1 MAMGNIFEQYGIK
14 EVADV
19 QFEALQS
26 NETLGITAGDVVL
39 YLDTLKVSTIETT
52 AEQTEAKGG
61 KGNPPL
67 IIWDFGKEITVTLQD
82 ALFSAA
88 SQAIMNN
95 AVAESTAT
103 SIPIRYTEEVTVG
116 SAGAAVGKTAIGSIR
131 FINLTQGLRGTV
143 PSGTTIPTDTTFGT
157 SGDTV
162 KLFYDVN
169 AAEDK
174 EVSMF
179 TINAKN
185 FPGTYKVVGD
195 TFIRNRDGH
204 DYSYQFV
211 IPKAKIGS
219 ECTITMEAEGDPTVF
234 DMNLRVL
241 RADDG
246 SMIKFIKYY
255 LDPVEE

>member
-116 SAGAAVGKTAIGSIR
+116 SAGAAVGKTAISSIR

-143 PSGTTIPTDTTFGT
+143 ESGATVALDSTFG
-157 SGDTV
+157 SIGDTV

-169 AAEDK
+169 AEANNS
-174 EVSMF
+174 SMF
-179 TINAKN
+179 TISANS

-211 IPKAKIGS
+211 IPRAKIGS
-219 ECTITMEAEGDPTVF
+219 ESTITMEAEGDPTVF

-246 SMIKFIKYY
+246 SMIKFIKYD